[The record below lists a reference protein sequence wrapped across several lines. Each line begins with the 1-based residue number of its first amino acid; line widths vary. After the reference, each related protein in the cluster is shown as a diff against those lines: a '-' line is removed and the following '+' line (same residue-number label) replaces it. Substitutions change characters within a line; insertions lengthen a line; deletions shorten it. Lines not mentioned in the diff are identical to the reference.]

1 MHFNPQIEQMIQ
13 DAGKLAAGGKWAQAL
28 AMLDRVRKAD
38 PNYVHNDG
46 DIQLT
51 AAVCLNNVGRLQ
63 NAEAAFLRT
72 IELKPK
78 YVPARV
84 ELAQLYTRV
93 GDDKRAHDQ
102 LRQALELEPEHS
114 YALRQLANW
123 HMDQGDYETAER
135 ILGPM
140 VALMRAGVASDP
152 GPGYIFAR
160 LALATGRERE
170 AYDLLERFTHNP
182 NLPPESRRILF
193 RRMGELC
200 DRLGQY
206 DEAFRHFSTSQSVL
220 ARPYDPDQH
229 SARIDALIAAW
240 TPEAAGALQKSSVNK
255 AEPSVAFVLGMPR
268 SGTSLAERIIG
279 AHPRACACG
288 EQQGIGRLAAQLDP
302 RAGTNRPLAVD
313 PSLLT
318 GAFADR
324 GAQSYLSMIGA
335 VQQRLGHSGARLV
348 TDKQPYNFFH
358 IPIIA
363 SLFPGARIVHTLRD
377 PADTCLSSYFQFFGG
392 SHPHSHDLYSLG
404 RFYRD
409 YERLMAHWHSIE
421 GALGVSIM
429 DVRYESIVGDL
440 DASAR
445 AIVGHVGLDWDD
457 ACLRF
462 DRVQKAAR
470 TASNDQVRKPI
481 YTSSLDRNKN
491 YAKFLAP
498 LRAGLAGQSR
508 P

>member
-1 MHFNPQIEQMIQ
+1 MHFNPQVEQMIQ
-13 DAGKLAAGGKWAQAL
+13 DAGKLAASGKWSQAI
-28 AMLDRVRKAD
+28 AMLDRVRRAD

-51 AAVCLNNVGRLQ
+51 AAVCLNNVGRHQ
-63 NAEAAFLRT
+63 AAEAAFLRT
-72 IELKPK
+72 IELKPR

-84 ELAQLYTRV
+84 ELAQLYARV
-93 GDDKRAHDQ
+93 GDDARAYDQ
-102 LRQALELEPEHS
+102 LRNALEIEPEHS

-123 HMDQGDYETAER
+123 HMDQGDSETAER

-140 VALMRAGVASDP
+140 VAIIRAGAASDP
-152 GPGYIFAR
+152 GPAYIFAR
-160 LALATGRERE
+160 LALATGREQE
-170 AYDLLERFTHNP
+170 AYELLERFTKNP

-193 RRMGELC
+193 RRLGELC
-200 DRLGQY
+200 DKLGRY
-206 DEAFRHFSTSQSVL
+206 DEAFGHFTTSQSIA

-229 SARIDALIAAW
+229 SKRVDDLIAAW
-240 TPEAAGALQKSSVNK
+240 TPDTARSLAKAAVTTSPQV
-255 AEPSVAFVLGMPR
+255 VFVLGMPR

-279 AHPRACACG
+279 AHPKACACG
-288 EQQGIGRLAAQLDP
+288 EQQGIGRIAAALDP
-302 RAGTNRPLAVD
+302 ASGANRPLAVN
-313 PSLLT
+313 PAAIMT
-318 GAFADR
+318 EFADR
-324 GAQSYLSMIGA
+324 AAESYRNMIRA
-335 VQQRLGHSGARLV
+335 VQQRLGDAEASLV

-363 SLFPGARIVHTLRD
+363 SVFPGAKVVHTVRD

-409 YERLMAHWHSIE
+409 YERLMAHWHSIAP
-421 GALGVSIM
+421 GLGVSIL
-429 DVRYESIVGDL
+429 DVSYADIVGDL
-440 DASAR
+440 ETSAR
-445 AIVGHVGLDWDD
+445 AIIEHVGLEWDD

-470 TASNDQVRKPI
+470 TASNDQVRQPI
-481 YTSSLDRNKN
+481 YTSSLDRNRN
-491 YAKFLAP
+491 YEKFLGP
-498 LRAGLAGQSR
+498 LRSGLAGERR